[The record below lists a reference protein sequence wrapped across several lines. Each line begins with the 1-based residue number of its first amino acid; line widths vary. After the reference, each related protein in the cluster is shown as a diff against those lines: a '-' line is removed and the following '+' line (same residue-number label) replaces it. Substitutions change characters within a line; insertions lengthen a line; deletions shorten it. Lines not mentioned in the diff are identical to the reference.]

1 MVQTMKKII
10 FLVPQGV
17 NLAGLEQ
24 ARLGLAEACAYHEQ
38 QSRPPPFEVALAGA
52 SRDIL
57 AGSGHYT
64 IHPDYLLAEIPPAD
78 LYIVPPADP
87 SADALRNNAQLVAWI
102 GSQFAKG
109 APLAGLCMGSALLAA
124 AGILD
129 GLRAVTHWQA
139 LEGMQKAFPKV
150 RWDAEKTLDF
160 DGGIFTSGGAVSA
173 SRLIL
178 HLIEMHSDKA
188 TAIYCAKVFQLDYER
203 HSQLPFS
210 IFNGWKDHGDP
221 VIMPV
226 QSFLERHY
234 SERITVEQICNSF
247 AMGRRTLERRFRKA
261 TGQSVLE
268 YQQRV
273 RVEAAK
279 RQLEMT
285 SSTISDVMY
294 GVGYND
300 AKAFRD
306 TFRKYCGLS
315 PLAYRERYQ

>member
-1 MVQTMKKII
+1 MKQIV
-10 FLVPQGV
+10 FLVPEGV

-24 ARLGLAEACAYHEQ
+24 ARLGLTEACNYRKQ
-38 QSRPPPFEVALAGA
+38 QGLPALFGVSLAGA
-52 SRDIL
+52 KAEIL
-57 AGSGHYT
+57 AGNGHYA
-64 IHPDYLLAEIPPAD
+64 IRPDYLLADVPEAD
-78 LYIVPPADP
+78 LYIVPPTEP
-87 SADALRNNAQLVAWI
+87 SPATLHDNGPLIAWI
-102 GSQFAKG
+102 AEKFAAGSPMAS
-109 APLAGLCMGSALLAA
+109 LCMGSALLAA

-139 LEGMQKAFPKV
+139 LEAMQKAFPAV

-160 DGGIFTSGGAVSA
+160 DGGVFTSGGAVSA

-178 HLIEMHSDKA
+178 HLIEMHSDRA

-203 HSQLPFS
+203 HSQLPFC
-210 IFNGWKDHGDP
+210 IFNGWKAHGDAS
-221 VIMPV
+221 IMPV

-234 SERITVEQICNSF
+234 SQRITVEQLCDSF

-306 TFRKYCGLS
+306 TFRKYSGLS

>member
-1 MVQTMKKII
+1 MKQIV

-24 ARLGLAEACAYHEQ
+24 ARLGLTEACKYRKQHNLPAM
-38 QSRPPPFEVALAGA
+38 FEVSLAGA
-52 SRDIL
+52 QAEIA
-57 AGSGHYT
+57 AGQGHYT
-64 IHPDYLLAEIPPAD
+64 IHPDYVLPDVPEAD
-78 LYIVPPADP
+78 LYIVPPGEP
-87 SADALRNNAQLVAWI
+87 SPSTLHDNGPLIRWIAEKFAQ
-102 GSQFAKG
+102 G
-109 APLAGLCMGSALLAA
+109 APMASLCMGSALLAA

-139 LEGMQKAFPKV
+139 LEAMQQAFPAV
-150 RWDAEKTLDF
+150 RWNAEKTLDF

-178 HLIEMHSDKA
+178 HLIELHSDRA

-210 IFNGWKDHGDP
+210 IFNGWKAHGDSS
-221 VIMPV
+221 IMPV

-234 SERITVEQICNSF
+234 SEKITVEQLCDSF

-285 SSTISDVMY
+285 SSTISNVMY
-294 GVGYND
+294 DVGYND

-306 TFRKYCGLS
+306 TFRKYSGLS